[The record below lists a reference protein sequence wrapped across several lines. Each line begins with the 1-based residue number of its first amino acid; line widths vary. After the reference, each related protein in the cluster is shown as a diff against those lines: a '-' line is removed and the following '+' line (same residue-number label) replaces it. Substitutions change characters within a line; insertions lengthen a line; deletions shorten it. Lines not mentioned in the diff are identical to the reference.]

1 MLTVVGIMLAGMLTG
16 YLLRNL
22 PAVRV
27 MGKLISIAIFLLLF
41 LLGVAVGTNR
51 TILENWSVLGV
62 QALAVSLA
70 AVSGSVLC
78 AWLLYRF
85 VFKATREP

>member
-1 MLTVVGIMLAGMLTG
+1 MLAGMLTG
-16 YLLRNL
+16 YLLRKL
-22 PAVRV
+22 PVVRIT
-27 MGKLISIAIFLLLF
+27 GKLISVTIFLLLF
-41 LLGVAVGTNR
+41 LLGIAVGTNR
-51 TILENWSVLGV
+51 TILENWSVLGA

-85 VFKATREP
+85 VFKGRQVP